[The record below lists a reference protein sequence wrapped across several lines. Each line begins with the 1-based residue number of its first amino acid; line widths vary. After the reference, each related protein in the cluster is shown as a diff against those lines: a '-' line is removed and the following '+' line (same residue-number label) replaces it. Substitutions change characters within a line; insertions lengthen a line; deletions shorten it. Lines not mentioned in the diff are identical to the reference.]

1 MYGYPEALVV
11 SWIRCGG
18 EPNGYDLCTPIAELN
33 PPLPGWGEYYKR
45 AHVRKLFQSLD
56 GWEVRGVRWKVWRAD
71 PNYCFRVTVKGP
83 IPTIQPRTHI
93 ARPNVTLMVAYGTD
107 RAACQMVVERMRSII
122 PHDEPAEY
130 MRPEVVTEIID
141 VVLPEADRGSLLLRT
156 VTKSGC
162 NEIEN
167 ADHQNV
173 TDGTAVFRY
182 NSVRFLSA
190 NVSGY

>member
-1 MYGYPEALVV
+1 
-11 SWIRCGG
+11 
-18 EPNGYDLCTPIAELN
+18 
-33 PPLPGWGEYYKR
+33 
-45 AHVRKLFQSLD
+45 
-56 GWEVRGVRWKVWRAD
+56 
-71 PNYCFRVTVKGP
+71 
-83 IPTIQPRTHI
+83 
-93 ARPNVTLMVAYGTD
+93 MVAYGTD

-162 NEIEN
+162 NKIEN